1 MDVKRFNE
9 IKGLIAQAEIQSA
22 KAKGV
27 IESIESEW
35 EKEFGTSDVQ
45 EIESIL
51 EEKRAEYKKAQ
62 ERLNDLYD
70 KLLESYDWERLEE
83 DLR

>member
-35 EKEFGTSDVQ
+35 EKEFETSDIQ
-45 EIESIL
+45 KIESIL

-62 ERLNDLYD
+62 ERLETLYE
-70 KLLESYDWERLEE
+70 KLADSYDWGKLEERLK
-83 DLR
+83 

>member
-27 IESIESEW
+27 IESIEFEW

-51 EEKRAEYKKAQ
+51 EEKRVEYKKAQ
-62 ERLNDLYD
+62 ERLETLYQ
-70 KLLESYDWERLEE
+70 KLVDSYDWGKLEERLK
-83 DLR
+83 